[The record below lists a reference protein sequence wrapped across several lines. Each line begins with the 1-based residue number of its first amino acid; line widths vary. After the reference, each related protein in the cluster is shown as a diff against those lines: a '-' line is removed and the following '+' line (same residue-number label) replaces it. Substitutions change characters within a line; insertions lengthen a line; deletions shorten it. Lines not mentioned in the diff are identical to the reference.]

1 MTKTAAIYN
10 VWDADELLKHS
21 IKSVK
26 SGIDL
31 FIIVYQ
37 TTSNFGEQYDPFP
50 NILEAVKDVPHIIHK
65 FTPIVKIGFSNE
77 REKRNIGL
85 QIAKKHSCTHFL
97 HLDCDEMYEDFDK
110 AKKLYFD
117 SGKDGSCCK
126 IFTYFKL
133 PTLRFESEDGYF
145 VPFIHKLHDDTRS
158 GVPNYPFYVDPT
170 RRINSN
176 NVELLDVHMHHF
188 SWVRDNIE
196 RKARN
201 SSAKRNIERG
211 TMLLDYH
218 NPDVKAGFYVKD
230 SEKKLI
236 EVEDLFNLS

>member
-1 MTKTAAIYN
+1 MSCKIAAIYN
-10 VWDADELLKHS
+10 VFDGDELLKHS
-21 IKSVK
+21 IKSVRA
-26 SGIDL
+26 DL

-37 TTSNFGEQYDPFP
+37 TTSNFGERYDPLP
-50 NILEAVKDVPHIIHK
+50 NILEAVKDVTYVLHK
-65 FTPIVKIGFSNE
+65 FTPIIKTGFSNE

-85 QIAKKHSCTHFL
+85 QIAKKHACTHFL
-97 HLDCDEMYEDFDK
+97 HLDCDEMYKDFDK

-117 SGKDGSCCK
+117 SGKDGSCCR

-133 PTLRFESEDGYF
+133 PTLRFETEDGYF

-158 GVPNYPFYVDPT
+158 GVSNYPYYVDPT

-176 NVELLDVHMHHF
+176 NVELLDIHMHHF
-188 SWVRDNIE
+188 SWVRNNIE

-211 TMLLDYH
+211 TMLLDYY

-230 SEKKLI
+230 AEKKLI
-236 EVEDLFNLS
+236 EVPNLFNLT